1 MCADT
6 GPNLEDPY
14 TTFNTFEK
22 LLFRRFADSVSQE
35 LYGHEEGRAEDYMHL
50 MTQINE
56 MAVTRPLLRV
66 NEQGHNMLKRL
77 FPSWLLPAFRAIFAR
92 PFPVFSLWMNSW
104 VTSFTTRWLMG
115 PSKVQDLELED
126 GTIGKDQLVVVEKCL
141 FLEST
146 GCIRTCLHTCKI
158 PTQNFFKEDLG
169 IPVALKPNFTD
180 LSCRFEFGNT
190 PIPLE
195 EDETIVSPCLAGCSQ
210 PTATRHISK
219 SCKSK

>member
-1 MCADT
+1 
-6 GPNLEDPY
+6 
-14 TTFNTFEK
+14 
-22 LLFRRFADSVSQE
+22 
-35 LYGHEEGRAEDYMHL
+35 
-50 MTQINE
+50 
-56 MAVTRPLLRV
+56 
-66 NEQGHNMLKRL
+66 
-77 FPSWLLPAFRAIFAR
+77 
-92 PFPVFSLWMNSW
+92 
-104 VTSFTTRWLMG
+104 MG

-158 PTQNFFKEDLG
+158 LTQNFFKEDLG